1 MRAIDLFSG
10 CGGMSVGLEE
20 AARRLGCRLDVP
32 LAVDFDAAAL
42 AIYRLN
48 FPDAN
53 ARVADVATLFDGLLG
68 GRLTASERRLTK
80 DVGIVDFLVGGPPC
94 QGHSDLNNHT
104 RRQDPKNALYLRM
117 ARAAEVLRPAVVVIE
132 NVASVQ
138 WDRSGVVSTTSR
150 ALECAGYR
158 VAGQVLDLRKVGVP
172 QRRKRF
178 VLLATRLQ
186 EVELERL
193 LGELADGMPNHPDR
207 TVRWAIGDLD
217 SMRDDG
223 TYDIASLASP
233 ENTKRIN
240 CLFEKGLYD
249 LPNARRPLCHK
260 HGNHSYVSMYGRLR
274 WTLPAQTITTGFG
287 SMGQGRYVH
296 PGRRRTLTPHEA
308 ARLQTFPDWFHFGDK
323 TRRGVMATAIGNAVP
338 PFLMLEL
345 GRLVIPTL
353 NNAGQAL
360 LKQRERA

>member
-1 MRAIDLFSG
+1 
-10 CGGMSVGLEE
+10 MSVGLEE
-20 AARRLGCRLDVP
+20 AARRLGCSLDVP

-68 GRLTASERRLTK
+68 GRLTASERRLTR

-138 WDRSGVVSTTSR
+138 WDRVGVVSTTSR

-186 EVELERL
+186 DVELERL

-207 TVRWAIGDLD
+207 TVHWAIEDLD
-217 SMRDDG
+217 PMREDG
-223 TYDIASLASP
+223 TYDTASLASP
-233 ENTKRIN
+233 ENAKRIN
-240 CLFEKGLYD
+240 FLV
-249 LPNARRPLCHK
+249 PLRDRC
-260 HGNHSYVSMYGRLR
+260 SFGR
-274 WTLPAQTITTGFG
+274 
-287 SMGQGRYVH
+287 
-296 PGRRRTLTPHEA
+296 
-308 ARLQTFPDWFHFGDK
+308 FPWL
-323 TRRGVMATAIGNAVP
+323 IS
-338 PFLMLEL
+338 
-345 GRLVIPTL
+345 
-353 NNAGQAL
+353 QAL
-360 LKQRERA
+360 SATYVAGELRLYLERNCRLPESPSRRASRGACQFQGAEP